1 MGPGILASPPMSK
14 GTSIF
19 KPPCIPEQVWGS
31 EEVSL
36 VLEDR
41 DWGLQQ
47 FGCMQQCFDVTAT
60 VT

>member
-14 GTSIF
+14 ETSIF
-19 KPPCIPEQVWGS
+19 KPPRIPEQVWGS
-31 EEVSL
+31 EVSL

-47 FGCMQQCFDVTAT
+47 SGCMQGCFGVTAT